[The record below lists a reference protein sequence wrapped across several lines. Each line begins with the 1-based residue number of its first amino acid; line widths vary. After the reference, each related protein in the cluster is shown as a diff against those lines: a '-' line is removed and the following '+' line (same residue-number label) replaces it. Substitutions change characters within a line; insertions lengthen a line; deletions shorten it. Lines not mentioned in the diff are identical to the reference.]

1 MKLLRC
7 CCSYEW
13 NSLLPFCLWDLPQ
26 FRQVKA
32 LQGYEAMC
40 SKRTMPCLLQCKRCV
55 IVTVGWCIYWRKKK
69 RVITNYSSL
78 ISRSHAYLVPLEAV
92 NMCVES
98 KPRLQRFKLTHT
110 HTHTIYL
117 QIQPCV
123 HKQHGNSRRSVS
135 HAAQRQLT
143 VWGSC
148 VCVCT
153 KTLTWTPVP
162 FQSFNL
168 EGGIFL

>member
-69 RVITNYSSL
+69 RVITNHSSL

-110 HTHTIYL
+110 HNL
-117 QIQPCV
+117 FANSALCSQAARQFQKKCV
-123 HKQHGNSRRSVS
+123 TCSTEAINGVG
-135 HAAQRQLT
+135 
-143 VWGSC
+143 VMC
-148 VCVCT
+148 VCVCVY
-153 KTLTWTPVP
+153 KDFDMDPRSLSV
-162 FQSFNL
+162 F
-168 EGGIFL
+168 